1 MNSVVNFRDIGGF
14 PTQQG
19 TVVKTGHFFRS
30 GELVNIA
37 QADQQKLVEDYQIK
51 RIYDFKSAAE
61 TQERPD
67 DSIQGTNY
75 LHIDILADIQAQTA
89 SLEGMLKTVGSPDE
103 AMDMAY
109 KEMVLSNS
117 GRKGYQTFFENFL
130 SYPQEAILFHCF
142 AGKDRTGIGAAL
154 ILSALGVEHSYIL
167 EDYLKTNEQRKTAN
181 EQIIAQYQANGTPP
195 AEIQQLETLLYVK
208 KEYLATA
215 LQAIEKEF
223 GSVEGYLKEG
233 LGLPLSAKKDM
244 LSLYTK
250 S

>member
-30 GELVNIA
+30 GELVNVA

-51 RIYDFKSAAE
+51 RIYDFRSAAE

-89 SLEGMLKTVGSPDE
+89 

>member
-51 RIYDFKSAAE
+51 RIYDFRSAAE

-75 LHIDILADIQAQTA
+75 LHIDIL
-89 SLEGMLKTVGSPDE
+89 PDE

>member
-1 MNSVVNFRDIGGF
+1 M
-14 PTQQG
+14 
-19 TVVKTGHFFRS
+19 
-30 GELVNIA
+30 
-37 QADQQKLVEDYQIK
+37 LVENYQIK
-51 RIYDFKSAAE
+51 RIYDFRSAAE

-117 GRKGYQTFFENFL
+117 GRKGYQTFLKTFKL
-130 SYPQEAILFHCF
+130 STGSYFISLFR
-142 AGKDRTGIGAAL
+142 GKDRTGIGAAL

-195 AEIQQLETLLYVK
+195 AEIQQLETR
-208 KEYLATA
+208 
-215 LQAIEKEF
+215 F
-223 GSVEGYLKEG
+223 
-233 LGLPLSAKKDM
+233 M
-244 LSLYTK
+244 
-250 S
+250 

>member
-1 MNSVVNFRDIGGF
+1 MEDFQRNKAQLSR
-14 PTQQG
+14 QG
-19 TVVKTGHFFRS
+19 IFSS

-51 RIYDFKSAAE
+51 RIYDFRSAAE

-75 LHIDILADIQAQTA
+75 LHIDIFTDIQAQTA

-117 GRKGYQTFFENFL
+117 PQRLPNIFENFL

-167 EDYLKTNEQRKTAN
+167 EDYLKTNEQRKPLTSKLLRN
-181 EQIIAQYQANGTPP
+181 IKQMERL
-195 AEIQQLETLLYVK
+195 QQK
-208 KEYLATA
+208 
-215 LQAIEKEF
+215 F
-223 GSVEGYLKEG
+223 NN
-233 LGLPLSAKKDM
+233 
-244 LSLYTK
+244 
-250 S
+250 